1 MAGLPSWAGHPP
13 MRTDRTVKHRVCTI
27 EETSNGYVIRLYE
40 TEDRSMLSGDAE
52 WFIERTLVSV
62 EKRIESYF
70 LLAQSTE

>member
-1 MAGLPSWAGHPP
+1 M
-13 MRTDRTVKHRVCTI
+13 KHRLCTI
-27 EETSNGYVIRLYE
+27 EETSNGYVVWLYE

-52 WFIERTLVSV
+52 GLFIERTLVSV

>member
-1 MAGLPSWAGHPP
+1 

-70 LLAQSTE
+70 LLGQSTE

>member
-1 MAGLPSWAGHPP
+1 M
-13 MRTDRTVKHRVCTI
+13 KHRLCTI
-27 EETSNGYVIRLYE
+27 EETSNGYMVRLCE

-52 WFIERTLVSV
+52 ELFAERTLVRV